1 MRKTRDT
8 SAVWCTIWVLLLTG
22 ASRVP
27 EGSCAEPAATLK
39 AHGLHYELQ
48 EIKEPRVNR
57 IHVLR
62 VDLQAGKIKPV
73 VVVGADRIAATDGD
87 HLVGGGQKSAAQQR
101 DVAKVVTRADGDKA
115 SPGEAHKQLRPISTQ
130 KVFFRELWA

>member
-8 SAVWCTIWVLLLTG
+8 SAVWGTIWVLLLTG
-22 ASRVP
+22 A

-62 VDLQAGKIKPV
+62 VDLQAGKI
-73 VVVGADRIAATDGD
+73 
-87 HLVGGGQKSAAQQR
+87 Q
-101 DVAKVVTRADGDKA
+101 A
-115 SPGEAHKQLRPISTQ
+115 SP
-130 KVFFRELWA
+130 VFSRFAEDL